1 MVARWGLV
9 AALLAW
15 GCGGSSPG
23 NRDAGEGGD
32 APAATPD
39 AAVPTLDTAAVLPT
53 ADAADGTPTDAADA
67 APTDTADA
75 MGTDAADLAPPDA
88 TQPADGGGE
97 VGGGDVLSL
106 FIPVDK
112 AVANGW
118 SMIPVAL
125 RGGAS
130 QAPPGTELT
139 FSLSR
144 VGAGILRPRI
154 LTAGGAEPQLYFTPC
169 DGVANPTCLG
179 PVTIR
184 GARSSA
190 PDVTL
195 AEAGA
200 LTLTT
205 DPDIGSPAACL
216 YGANALFLDG
226 TAQDALVGTSLVRD
240 GTFDPTGAA
249 HQRIKV
255 GVNPAGVTKP
265 TYGAY
270 WNIDV
275 ASTTSMT
282 DLVKG
287 IYRKSAGAT
296 QTFTVT
302 RTGAS
307 SGCSTGNFQILD
319 LVWAGNQLERFLATF
334 DLACSPI
341 GSTLRGCIRFSA
353 Q

>member
-1 MVARWGLV
+1 MVARLALV

-15 GCGGSSPG
+15 GCGGSPAG
-23 NRDAGEGGD
+23 NHDGGESGD
-32 APAATPD
+32 AALM
-39 AAVPTLDTAAVLPT
+39 LDTADVPPTTDATDAAATDSADAVG
-53 ADAADGTPTDAADA
+53 ADAADGAS
-67 APTDTADA
+67 
-75 MGTDAADLAPPDA
+75 PDA
-88 TQPADGGGE
+88 TQPADGAGE
-97 VGGGDVLSL
+97 GGGGDVLSL

-118 SMIPVAL
+118 SMIPIAM

-139 FSLSR
+139 FSVSR
-144 VGAGILRPRI
+144 AGAGILRPRV

-169 DGVANPTCLG
+169 DGVATPACLG
-179 PVTIR
+179 SVTVR
-184 GARSSA
+184 VARSSA
-190 PDVTL
+190 PDVVL
-195 AEAGA
+195 AESGA

-216 YGANALFLDG
+216 YSENALFLDG
-226 TAQDALVGTSLVRD
+226 TAQDALVGTSLVRE
-240 GTFDPTGAA
+240 GTFDSTGAA
-249 HQRIKV
+249 QQLIKV
-255 GVNPAGVTKP
+255 GVNPAGVAKP

-270 WNIDV
+270 WNI
-275 ASTTSMT
+275 AIGSTTSKT

-307 SGCSTGNFQILD
+307 SGCSAGDFQILD
-319 LVWAGNQLERFLATF
+319 LLWAGNQLERLLATF
-334 DLACSPI
+334 DLACSPT
-341 GSTLRGCIRFSA
+341 GSTLRGCVRFSA